1 MWASNLRAFD
11 HAHHARITRST
22 GCHGPDCRVG
32 RLSGHAY
39 PPESRHVF
47 DLAGLKQPN
56 VLFAV
61 ARTPSVCNRLRGDR
75 APSRIWRAQADVCQ
89 PRRQGRGL
97 ARQLLS
103 LLETSAVSRGCKLLR
118 LETGPY
124 QQEALALYAS
134 AGFERRGPF
143 GDYADDP
150 LRRIHAE
157 ARRAGGAASSVGRG
171 DAGARRRAAGQ
182 AMMGTCGAAPIG
194 KWPVRR
200 GRLEPP
206 PAPHRAKPAFM

>member
-1 MWASNLRAFD
+1 MWASNLRAFPIML
-11 HAHHARITRST
+11 ITLES
-22 GCHGPDCRVG
+22 PDQPDVMA
-32 RLSGHAY
+32 LIAELDAYQDTLY

-89 PRRQGRGL
+89 PAGRGRGL

-150 LRRIHAE
+150 LSVFMQKRVAP
-157 ARRAGGAASSVGRG
+157 AG
-171 DAGARRRAAGQ
+171 
-182 AMMGTCGAAPIG
+182 P
-194 KWPVRR
+194 
-200 GRLEPP
+200 RLQ
-206 PAPHRAKPAFM
+206 